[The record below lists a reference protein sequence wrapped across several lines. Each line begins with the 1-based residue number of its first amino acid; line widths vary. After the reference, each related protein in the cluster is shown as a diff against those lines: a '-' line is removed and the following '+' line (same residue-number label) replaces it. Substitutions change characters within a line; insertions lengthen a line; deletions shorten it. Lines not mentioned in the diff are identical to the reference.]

1 MRTHPLRNRL
11 VACLL
16 AGVGLIACRHEILP
30 PYGGATVS
38 ATCSTDSVYFVNDIQ
53 PLLNSNCAMS
63 GCHDNGSHKD
73 GVRMTDYA
81 NIMEEV
87 KAGNA
92 SDSKLYKVI
101 IRTDNE
107 RMPPPPMAAF
117 TTEQK
122 ALVQKWIN
130 QGAKN
135 NLCLSRCDTNSF
147 TYAAA
152 IKPLLDSKCVGCH
165 NSGSLGGGVNFATFA
180 TTQPVALN
188 GKLYGSVAHQ
198 SGYSPMPKNLAKLS
212 DCEIR
217 QLQRWIQAGALN
229 N

>member
-1 MRTHPLRNRL
+1 MRISSLSNRFVFAL
-11 VACLL
+11 IVG
-16 AGVGLIACRHEILP
+16 AGFVGCRHEVLL

-38 ATCSTDSVYFVNDIQ
+38 ETCSSDSVYFVNDVQ

-63 GCHDNGSHKD
+63 GCHDNASHKE

-87 KAGNA
+87 KVGNA
-92 SDSKLYKVI
+92 SNSTLYRVI
-101 IRTDNE
+101 ANGS
-107 RMPPPPMAAF
+107 MPPRPMNAF
-117 TTEQK
+117 TTAQK
-122 ALVQKWIN
+122 ALIQKWIN

-152 IKPLLDSKCVGCH
+152 VKPLLDTKCVGCH
-165 NSGSLGGGVNFATFA
+165 APGNLGGGVDLSTYTATR
-180 TTQPVALN
+180 TVALN
-188 GKLYGSVAHQ
+188 GKLYGSIAQLV
-198 SGYSPMPKNLAKLS
+198 GYSPMPKNSAKLS
-212 DCEIR
+212 SCEIR
-217 QLQRWIQAGALN
+217 QVQRWIQGGALN

>member
-1 MRTHPLRNRL
+1 
-11 VACLL
+11 
-16 AGVGLIACRHEILP
+16 
-30 PYGGATVS
+30 
-38 ATCSTDSVYFVNDIQ
+38 
-53 PLLNSNCAMS
+53 
-63 GCHDNGSHKD
+63 
-73 GVRMTDYA
+73 MTDYA